1 MKRLLYI
8 LVVLL
13 LFSCK
18 KEDGNPPQIEVTAPF
33 QSSYN
38 FGQQIQF
45 SANLS
50 DETQLESAV
59 VAVFN
64 SANQQVLATKSFG
77 LFNTYFEIDGSI
89 IIDDIYLPT
98 GDYYLQFR
106 VSDGTNESLAI
117 REFKIFEAPREL
129 IEVIGFNQ
137 QGSNMLEAQ
146 KLQNN
151 QWQPSFIL
159 PLQLVFIQP
168 DYYAQSVLIAGNTSD
183 GLNAIRMD
191 DGVSISSTPAPFPL
205 SDILWNDATWH
216 AASRTY
222 WLACKDGS
230 VRAFSGTGSGVS
242 QFNIIGNFFPKKI
255 AVTDSKVIVATTN
268 QTNSQF
274 RIEVYQKSSGMLIHS
289 TPLSSEIQWMNA
301 ISEDNI
307 WIYQSAEEYKQNI
320 YKVSG
325 NYIDEWT
332 NFRFAPSSE
341 VTYAHLQDSVLFIQH
356 TDGLRRYSL
365 NGNIVASGSAYLPSQ
380 MTYDNVNNQLYVIQE
395 NDVRILNAQTLQ
407 ESSTLPGVDRI
418 VLRFN
423 K

>member
-1 MKRLLYI
+1 MKHLFYI
-8 LVVLL
+8 LFALL

-18 KEDGNPPQIEVTAPF
+18 KEDGNPPQIEVTAPY

-45 SANLS
+45 GANLT
-50 DETQLESAV
+50 DDQQLESAV

-64 SANQQVLATKSFG
+64 SNNQQVLATKT
-77 LFNTYFEIDGSI
+77 FNLSGTYKEIEGSI
-89 IIDDIYLPT
+89 VINDIYLPT

-137 QGSNMLEAQ
+137 QSSNLLEAV

-151 QWQPSFIL
+151 QWQQSFIL
-159 PLQLVFIQP
+159 PLQLVFVQP
-168 DYYAQSVLIAGNTSD
+168 DYYAQSILIAGNTSD
-183 GLNAIRMD
+183 GLNAVRME
-191 DGVSISSTPAPFPL
+191 DGNFISSTAAPFPL
-205 SDILWNDATWH
+205 SDILWNDAAWH

-230 VRAFSGTGSGVS
+230 VRAYSGTGTSVS
-242 QFNIIGNFFPKKI
+242 QFNINGNFIPKKI
-255 AVTDSKVIVATTN
+255 TVTDTKIVVVTAN
-268 QTNSQF
+268 QTSSQY
-274 RIEVYQKSSGMLIHS
+274 RIEVYQKSSGALIHS
-289 TPLSSEIQWMNA
+289 TPLSSEVQWINA
-301 ISEDNI
+301 LSEENI
-307 WIYQSAEEYKQNI
+307 WMYQSAEEYKQNV
-320 YKVSG
+320 YKISG

-332 NFRFAPSSE
+332 NFRFAPSSD
-341 VTYAHLQDSVLFIQH
+341 VTYALLQDSVLFVQH
-356 TDGLRRYSL
+356 IDGLRRYTL
-365 NGNIVASGSAYLPSQ
+365 NGNIAATGAAYTPTQLS
-380 MTYDNVNNQLYVIQE
+380 YDSVNNQLYVVQE
-395 NDVRILNAQTLQ
+395 SEVKILNAQTLQ
-407 ESSTLPGVDRI
+407 ESSSLPGVDRI